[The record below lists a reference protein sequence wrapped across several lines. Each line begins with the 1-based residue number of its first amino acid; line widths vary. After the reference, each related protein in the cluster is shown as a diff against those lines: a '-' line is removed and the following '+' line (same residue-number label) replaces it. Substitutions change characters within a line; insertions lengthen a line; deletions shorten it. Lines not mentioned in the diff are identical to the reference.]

1 MLWPVGGR
9 KAWLIAGSLAAP
21 AATPR
26 GRSVLK
32 GALVLSEVLPSPCT
46 PLAQSPSG
54 PCPATLVG
62 SLDHG
67 TPVETAIV
75 WMRDAPGLLPFA
87 SSIPRARERWA

>member
-9 KAWLIAGSLAAP
+9 KAWLIAGSLAAL

-46 PLAQSPSG
+46 LSG
-54 PCPATLVG
+54 VQ
-62 SLDHG
+62 
-67 TPVETAIV
+67 
-75 WMRDAPGLLPFA
+75 
-87 SSIPRARERWA
+87 ERRL